1 MSASDITLFSPSVVV
16 LLVSFLLFD
25 TVSAVPTPCVPR
37 RFGYDS
43 VVCVCNATYCD
54 FAPPTPAIPAQQY
67 VLYTSSMGG
76 LRFQQSSGSFVAMPK
91 VGGKQGDE
99 ITITRENATDQTI
112 LGFGGAFTDASGI
125 NIKSLSNAT
134 QYLLMKSYFSPEGI
148 SYAFGRV
155 PIGGCD
161 FSTRAYTYDDIP
173 NDKKLEKFNLT
184 TEDFQYKIPLIQQAN
199 RLRGEPL
206 RLVGSAWSAPAW
218 MKTNNALTGRGELKT
233 QYYQT
238 WAQYLIMFLDF
249 YKREQLS
256 FWALTTGNEPI
267 NGDLPSFLPFVPK
280 FNSMGW
286 HPKSVAT
293 WIANN
298 LGPTLRSSQ
307 HNATK
312 ILAIDDQRF
321 VLPWWLEQMT
331 ADNSKVESYIDGVG
345 IHWYWDQFIPVTVVD
360 TVHKKYPRLLLI
372 NTEASIGDK
381 PWDLIKVQLGSWS
394 RAEQYISDIIENLNH
409 GLVAWLEWNLALN
422 TQGGTNWKNNFL
434 DAPIIVNAAKDEFY
448 KQPMFYAIGHFSRFI
463 KPGSR
468 VLKANSRSRTV
479 EVLAT
484 IDKDENHV
492 VVVLFNSGNKN
503 VDITISD
510 HGKRSIPLTLLK
522 RSVVTLMYQ
531 A

>member
-1 MSASDITLFSPSVVV
+1 MVILDII
-16 LLVSFLLFD
+16 
-25 TVSAVPTPCVPR
+25 
-37 RFGYDS
+37 GYW
-43 VVCVCNATYCD
+43 C
-54 FAPPTPAIPAQQY
+54 
-67 VLYTSSMGG
+67 LSS
-76 LRFQQSSGSFVAMPK
+76 
-91 VGGKQGDE
+91 
-99 ITITRENATDQTI
+99 
-112 LGFGGAFTDASGI
+112 
-125 NIKSLSNAT
+125 SNR
-134 QYLLMKSYFSPEGI
+134 SYFSPEGI

-321 VLPWWLEQMT
+321 VLPWWLEQVCNIGLRMFQDKLPIPEKILRKDIPSMNVVERKYLFKLYILVYT
-331 ADNSKVESYIDGVG
+331 AFAG
-345 IHWYWDQFIPVTVVD
+345 I
-360 TVHKKYPRLLLI
+360 K
-372 NTEASIGDK
+372 
-381 PWDLIKVQLGSWS
+381 
-394 RAEQYISDIIENLNH
+394 
-409 GLVAWLEWNLALN
+409 GLFSPILE
-422 TQGGTNWKNNFL
+422 G
-434 DAPIIVNAAKDEFY
+434 
-448 KQPMFYAIGHFSRFI
+448 
-463 KPGSR
+463 
-468 VLKANSRSRTV
+468 
-479 EVLAT
+479 
-484 IDKDENHV
+484 
-492 VVVLFNSGNKN
+492 
-503 VDITISD
+503 
-510 HGKRSIPLTLLK
+510 
-522 RSVVTLMYQ
+522 
-531 A
+531 